1 MGGGRVTGLKGQR
14 MTNTP
19 RELRVGGGQ
28 TGQTQVDSR
37 VIMSGK
43 GPCSSVQ
50 EQILIFQDFGML
62 PRGKFLTNL
71 RDEC

>member
-1 MGGGRVTGLKGQR
+1 

-19 RELRVGGGQ
+19 RELRVGRGP
-28 TGQTQVDSR
+28 TGKTQVNSR
-37 VIMSGK
+37 VIMLGK

-50 EQILIFQDFGML
+50 EQILMFQDFGML

-71 RDEC
+71 RLMLMGCPF